1 MVVHTCDP
9 STWETEARGSFQGH
23 PQLHHEFKVS
33 LGCIRPYSTSLQK
46 QVNTFFKTYVEVQ
59 TVICGATM
67 HLQTNCECSELLC
80 LRIRSSQF
88 THSLAPLLLLLF
100 FLLFLFLLPLL
111 LSSPLFLQP
120 HKTFCK
126 LKKSQTLKIPRFQ
139 NLSLRRAVMAPHSF
153 SPST

>member
-23 PQLHHEFKVS
+23 PQLHREFKVS

-46 QVNTFFKTYVEVQ
+46 QFLKTYVEVQ

-67 HLQTNCECSELLC
+67 HLQTNCECSELLG

-88 THSLAPLLLLLF
+88 THSLAPLLLLF
-100 FLLFLFLLPLL
+100 FLLLPVLLLPVPAA
-111 LSSPLFLQP
+111 STP
-120 HKTFCK
+120 TVMTAK
-126 LKKSQTLKIPRFQ
+126 LAFQSVSAAKEMEGRLWIQMLPQKKG
-139 NLSLRRAVMAPHSF
+139 
-153 SPST
+153 